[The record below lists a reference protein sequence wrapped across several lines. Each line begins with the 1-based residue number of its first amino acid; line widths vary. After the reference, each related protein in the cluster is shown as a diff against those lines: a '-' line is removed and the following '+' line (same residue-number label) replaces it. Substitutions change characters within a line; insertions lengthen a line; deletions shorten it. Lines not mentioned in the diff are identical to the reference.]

1 MAARR
6 VRISARLAGGL
17 FLVLAGFLPG
27 LPGWPAFVSQAAF
40 GQVAADANGQVQAHL
55 AAGEFGPARNA
66 ALAVGDQRVRDR
78 LLGDIAAA
86 QARGGA
92 QNGSLATA
100 TDIGSDLARS
110 GALQQVREA
119 GRSRWFGRGGGVQ
132 ADFDPLID
140 LITSTIEPDSWQD
153 VGGPGSVNGFQG
165 GVRVDSLG
173 LLRRIPART
182 DASLESIRKSASQ
195 VLSSTNPRKPS
206 VLRKISLNRLER
218 ELQLHQAAGQA
229 PDETMQL
236 LAGLQRIKYVLVYP
250 ENGDLVIAGPAGD
263 WRQNQEGRWVDVEK
277 ERPIV
282 QLDDLVV
289 AFRNAYGDEGKFGCS
304 INPTKPG
311 LVNAQ
316 AVNDRWASKGG
327 IKSASL
333 REDFLEELREGLG
346 LQDIVVYGINPQSR
360 AARVLVE
367 ADYRMKLVGMGLEE
381 GTLGVTSY
389 LNALD
394 PKRHDLSNMSVLRWW
409 FTLNY
414 EALRAT
420 EARDGF
426 ELRGPGVKVLSE
438 NEMLSEQGDRIHTG
452 KSSEAN
458 SEFAHSFTKQFDVL
472 AAKYPIYAELRNV
485 FDLALVAAV
494 VRSHKLPEKIDW
506 HLTHFGPAGTYE
518 PELDFAP
525 TKVDSVIN
533 HRIIGGKHLVAGVSG
548 GVTVDARSLAVP
560 SAVKTDDYGLLKSE
574 RIASQPKNLPRN
586 GWWWD

>member
-1 MAARR
+1 MAARYGR
-6 VRISARLAGGL
+6 TCALVAGGL
-17 FLVLAGFLPG
+17 CFVLAGWSAILP
-27 LPGWPAFVSQAAF
+27 AAF
-40 GQVAADANGQVQAHL
+40 AQAIDPQVQAHL
-55 AAGEFGPARNA
+55 AAGEFGPARAA
-66 ALAVGDQRVRDR
+66 ALAVGDARSRDR
-78 LLGDIAAA
+78 LLGNIAAA
-86 QARGGA
+86 QARAGVRS
-92 QNGSLATA
+92 GSLETA
-100 TDIGSDLARS
+100 AHINSDLARS

-119 GRSRWFGRGGGVQ
+119 AGSRWLGRGGGVV

-173 LLRRIPART
+173 LLRRMPART
-182 DASLESIRKSASQ
+182 DGSLESVRKSAGQ
-195 VLSSTNPRKPS
+195 ILSSNNPRRTS
-206 VLRKISLNRLER
+206 ALRKISLNRLER
-218 ELQLHQAAGQA
+218 ELQLRHAAGQS

-250 ENGDLVIAGPAGD
+250 ETGDIVIAGPAGD
-263 WRQNQEGRWVDVEK
+263 WRQNHEGRWVDAEK
-277 ERPIV
+277 QRPVV

-289 AFRNAYGDEGKFGCS
+289 TFRNAFGKEGKFGCS

-311 LVNAQ
+311 LAEAQ
-316 AVNDRWASKGG
+316 AVNDRWSAKGG
-327 IKSASL
+327 MKPSQRA
-333 REDFLEELREGLG
+333 EFLEEIRAGLG
-346 LQDIVVYGINPQSR
+346 RQDIVVYGLDPQTR
-360 AARVLVE
+360 AARVMVE

-389 LNALD
+389 LAALD
-394 PKRHDLSNMSVLRWW
+394 PKRHDLNNMSVLRWW

-420 EARDGF
+420 EGRDAF

-438 NEMLSEQGDRIHTG
+438 NELLDQQGERIHTG
-452 KSSEAN
+452 RSSEVN
-458 SEFAHSFTKQFDVL
+458 SQFAESFTKQFEVL

-494 VRSHKLPEKIDW
+494 VRSHNLPDKVNW
-506 HLTHFGPAGTYE
+506 HLTHFGPAGAYE

-533 HRIIGGKHLVAGVSG
+533 HRIINGNNLVAGVSG
-548 GVTVDARSLAVP
+548 GVTVDARTLA
-560 SAVKTDDYGLLKSE
+560 ATTAIKTDDYGLLKIE
-574 RIASQPKNLPRN
+574 RNASKPKELPRRS
-586 GWWWD
+586 WWWD

>member
-6 VRISARLAGGL
+6 VRACARLAGGL
-17 FLVLAGFLPG
+17 FLVLIAGSANLR
-27 LPGWPAFVSQAAF
+27 PATAQLAGDS
-40 GQVAADANGQVQAHL
+40 NEQVQAHL

-66 ALAVGDQRVRDR
+66 ALGVSDQRARDR
-78 LLGDIAAA
+78 MLGEIATA
-86 QARGGA
+86 QARAGA

-110 GALQQVREA
+110 GALQQVRDAA
-119 GRSRWFGRGGGVQ
+119 GSRWFGRGGGVQ

-173 LLRRIPART
+173 LLRRVPART
-182 DASLESIRKSASQ
+182 DAALESLRKSAGK
-195 VLSSTNPRKPS
+195 VLATTNPRKPS
-206 VLRKISLNRLER
+206 GLRKISLNRLER
-218 ELQLHQAAGQA
+218 ELQLRHAAGQA

-236 LAGLQRIKYVLVYP
+236 LAGLQRIKYVLLYP
-250 ENGDLVIAGPAGD
+250 ETGDLVIAGPAGD
-263 WRQNQEGRWVDVEK
+263 WRQNQEGRWVDAEK
-277 ERPIV
+277 ERPLV

-289 AFRNAYGDEGKFGCS
+289 AFRNAYSNEGKFGCS

-311 LVNAQ
+311 LAAAQ
-316 AVNDRWASKGG
+316 EVNDRWAKKGG
-327 IKSASL
+327 IKSTSQ
-333 REDFLEELREGLG
+333 REDFLEEIRAGLG
-346 LQDIVVYGINPQSR
+346 QQDIVVYGIDPQTR

-389 LNALD
+389 LKALD
-394 PKRHDLSNMSVLRWW
+394 PKRDDLNNLSVLRWW

-414 EALRAT
+414 DALRAT
-420 EARDGF
+420 EARDAF

-438 NEMLSEQGDRIHTG
+438 NEMLSAAGDRIHTG
-452 KSSEAN
+452 KSSTAN
-458 SEFAHSFTKQFDVL
+458 SEFAASFTKQFEIL

-485 FDLALVAAV
+485 FDLSLVAAV
-494 VRSHKLPEKIDW
+494 VRSHELPEKVNW
-506 HLTHFGPAGTYE
+506 HLTHFGPDGGYE
-518 PELDFAP
+518 PERDFAP

-533 HRIIGGKHLVAGVSG
+533 HRIIDGKHLVAGVSG
-548 GVTVDARSLAVP
+548 GVTVDARPLATVA
-560 SAVKTDDYGLLKSE
+560 AVKTDDYGLLKTDRS
-574 RIASQPKNLPRN
+574 ASRPPQLPRN
-586 GWWWD
+586 AWWWD

>member
-6 VRISARLAGGL
+6 VRACARLAGGL
-17 FLVLAGFLPG
+17 FLAMIGWSASLQVATAQLAGDP
-27 LPGWPAFVSQAAF
+27 
-40 GQVAADANGQVQAHL
+40 NGQVQAHL

-66 ALAVGDQRVRDR
+66 ALGVGDQRLRDR
-78 LLGDIAAA
+78 MLGDIAAA
-86 QARGGA
+86 QARAGA

-119 GRSRWFGRGGGVQ
+119 AGSRWFGRGGGVQ
-132 ADFDPLID
+132 ADFDPLIE

-153 VGGPGSVNGFQG
+153 VGGPGSVNGFDG

-173 LLRRIPART
+173 LLRRVPAHT
-182 DASLESIRKSASQ
+182 DAALESLRKSAGK
-195 VLSSTNPRKPS
+195 VLATTNPRKAS
-206 VLRKISLNRLER
+206 GLRKISLNRLER
-218 ELQLHQAAGQA
+218 ELQLRHAAGQA

-236 LAGLQRIKYVLVYP
+236 LAGLQRIKYVLLYP
-250 ENGDLVIAGPAGD
+250 ETGDLVIAGPAGD
-263 WRQNQEGRWVDVEK
+263 WRQNQEGRWVDAEK
-277 ERPIV
+277 ERPLV

-289 AFRNAYGDEGKFGCS
+289 AFRNAYGNEGKFGCS

-311 LVNAQ
+311 LAAAQ
-316 AVNDRWASKGG
+316 EVNDRWAKKGG
-327 IKSASL
+327 IKSSSQ
-333 REDFLEELREGLG
+333 REDFLEEIRAGLG
-346 LQDIVVYGINPQSR
+346 KQDIVVYGIDPQTR

-389 LNALD
+389 LKALD
-394 PKRHDLSNMSVLRWW
+394 PKRDDLNNLSVLRWW

-414 EALRAT
+414 DALRAT

-438 NEMLSEQGDRIHTG
+438 NEMLSAEGDRIHTG
-452 KSSEAN
+452 KSSTAN
-458 SEFAHSFTKQFDVL
+458 SEFAASFTKQFEIL

-485 FDLALVAAV
+485 FDLSLVAAV
-494 VRSHKLPEKIDW
+494 VRSHELPEKVNW
-506 HLTHFGPAGTYE
+506 HLTHFGPDGTYE
-518 PELDFAP
+518 PEMDFAP

-533 HRIIGGKHLVAGVSG
+533 HRIIDGKHLVAGVSG
-548 GVTVDARSLAVP
+548 GVTVDARPLATIA
-560 SAVKTDDYGLLKSE
+560 AVKTDDYGLLKTDRS
-574 RIASQPKNLPRN
+574 ASRPKALPRN
-586 GWWWD
+586 AWWWD

>member
-6 VRISARLAGGL
+6 VRACARLAGGL
-17 FLVLAGFLPG
+17 FLVLSGWSASLQFATAQLAGDP
-27 LPGWPAFVSQAAF
+27 
-40 GQVAADANGQVQAHL
+40 NGQVQAHL

-66 ALAVGDQRVRDR
+66 ALGVGDQRLRDR
-78 LLGDIAAA
+78 MLGDIAAA
-86 QARGGA
+86 QARAGA

-119 GRSRWFGRGGGVQ
+119 AGSRWFGRGGGVQ

-173 LLRRIPART
+173 LLRRVPART
-182 DASLESIRKSASQ
+182 DAALESLRKSAGK
-195 VLSSTNPRKPS
+195 VLATTNPRKPS
-206 VLRKISLNRLER
+206 GLRKISLNRLER
-218 ELQLHQAAGQA
+218 ELQLRHAAGQA

-236 LAGLQRIKYVLVYP
+236 LAGLQRIKYVLLYP
-250 ENGDLVIAGPAGD
+250 ETGDLVIAGPAGD
-263 WRQNQEGRWVDVEK
+263 WRQNQEGRWVDTEK
-277 ERPIV
+277 ERPLV

-289 AFRNAYGDEGKFGCS
+289 AFRNAYGNEGKFGCS

-311 LVNAQ
+311 LAAAQ
-316 AVNDRWASKGG
+316 EVNDRWAKKGG
-327 IKSASL
+327 IKSTL
-333 REDFLEELREGLG
+333 QREDFLEEIRAGLG
-346 LQDIVVYGINPQSR
+346 KQDIVVYGINPQTR

-381 GTLGVTSY
+381 GTLGVKSY
-389 LNALD
+389 LKALD
-394 PKRHDLSNMSVLRWW
+394 PKRDDLNNLSVLRWW

-414 EALRAT
+414 DALRAT

-438 NEMLSEQGDRIHTG
+438 NEMLSAEGDRIHTG
-452 KSSEAN
+452 KSSTAN
-458 SEFAHSFTKQFDVL
+458 SEFAASFTKQFEIL

-485 FDLALVAAV
+485 FDLSLVAAV
-494 VRSHKLPEKIDW
+494 VRSHELPEKVNW
-506 HLTHFGPAGTYE
+506 HLTHFGPDGTYE
-518 PELDFAP
+518 PEMDFAP

-533 HRIIGGKHLVAGVSG
+533 HRIIDGKHLVAGVSG
-548 GVTVDARSLAVP
+548 GVTVDARPLATVA
-560 SAVKTDDYGLLKSE
+560 AVKTDDYGLLKTDRSAG
-574 RIASQPKNLPRN
+574 RPKQLPRN
-586 GWWWD
+586 AWWWD